1 MLLYMYSNN
10 KGLFFILFYSILFY
24 PCINVTSVLV
34 NVGKI

>member
-10 KGLFFILFYSILFY
+10 KGLFLFYSILFY